1 VLKTG
6 IRLNGQEAA
15 DKVFLS
21 CCALHN
27 WLLEVDGLDI
37 NWEEGNVSDW
47 EGELGNHDLQ
57 DVNVHLPF
65 AVARLLSPAEMR
77 SFDVAESPWF
87 QQNHG
92 PNNHAAGLH
101 QAQERRFEQNEAR
114 LYTEQENAT
123 AGGVRVV
130 KDLSLAYFRNKL
142 IEHFDISFHRNEI
155 IWPGK
160 RNRVARFDL

>member
-1 VLKTG
+1 
-6 IRLNGQEAA
+6 LNGQEAA
-15 DKVFLS
+15 DKVFLT

-37 NWEEGNVSDW
+37 NWEEGNASDW

-57 DVNVHLPF
+57 DVNVYLPF
-65 AVARLLSPAEMR
+65 AVARLMSPAEMR
-77 SFDVAESPWF
+77 AFDVAESPWF
-87 QQNHG
+87 RQNG
-92 PNNHAAGLH
+92 LNHAGLQ
-101 QAQERRFEQNEAR
+101 QAQERRITQDEAR
-114 LYTEQENAT
+114 CYTEQDNAR
-123 AGGVRVV
+123 AGGGVRVV

-142 IEHFDISFHRNEI
+142 IEHFDISFQRNEI